1 MVIGRTVR
9 PIASIKF
16 GDYEDDLYVY
26 LVNDGVGPL
35 LIDEF
40 ICKNRERKGKNIIDF
55 MPKDITWRTFIENL
69 NGWTVPPNGRHYLIR
84 LSRNPEDEN
93 FDDIRHSVRKAL
105 SELSVQVIYHDLYD
119 KKFESQVRDLAWF
132 GRTIKA
138 AEKS

>member
-1 MVIGRTVR
+1 
-9 PIASIKF
+9 
-16 GDYEDDLYVY
+16 
-26 LVNDGVGPL
+26 
-35 LIDEF
+35 
-40 ICKNRERKGKNIIDF
+40 